1 MDRGWTPLDADGI
14 GPELAAAL
22 KAEARRR
29 VQAGSFFGYIAY
41 AGLTARKRAGREMTA
56 GACQASD
63 LGFCCGAGGIRTPG
77 TLACPAAFKAAAIN
91 QTLPPLQPVRRGQ
104 VTGRRPRRLC
114 YLSIR
119 NRLRPGYTACHGRHV
134 AQAAWRIPVGAPRAW
149 RG

>member
-91 QTLPPLQPVRRGQ
+91 QTLPPLQPGS
-104 VTGRRPRRLC
+104 PRSGDREASVQAL
-114 YLSIR
+114 LSKY
-119 NRLRPGYTACHGRHV
+119 PEPSV
-134 AQAAWRIPVGAPRAW
+134 ARIYSAPRAPYGTSCMEYPPDRARAW